1 MQHRVFL
8 PGLALLLAGSLL
20 LTGCASQYGA
30 QKTKVNYYPQ
40 CYQPVA
46 QLRQDENS
54 TGTSTA
60 VGAAGGALLGALIGG
75 LATGK
80 VEGAV
85 AGAAVGGVSGA
96 VAGNIYGKSQARDR
110 DAAYLQAYSRQL
122 GSEAASMN
130 RATAAAKVAAKCY
143 DEQFQLAANQF
154 KAGQITRLD
163 FQDRYNEIRS
173 GLEETSFILNST
185 ATTMAQKD
193 SEYQRALAEQYTAAE
208 PASAKRA
215 STAKSGKRATGRPA
229 PSQSNVTA
237 QAEQWKTSREEL
249 ESTRQDV
256 DSRLNAYQQTVD
268 NLLI

>member
-1 MQHRVFL
+1 
-8 PGLALLLAGSLL
+8 
-20 LTGCASQYGA
+20 
-30 QKTKVNYYPQ
+30 
-40 CYQPVA
+40 
-46 QLRQDENS
+46 
-54 TGTSTA
+54 
-60 VGAAGGALLGALIGG
+60 
-75 LATGK
+75 
-80 VEGAV
+80 
-85 AGAAVGGVSGA
+85 
-96 VAGNIYGKSQARDR
+96 
-110 DAAYLQAYSRQL
+110 
-122 GSEAASMN
+122 MN

-215 STAKSGKRATGRPA
+215 STAKSGKRATARPAPA

>member
-1 MQHRVFL
+1 
-8 PGLALLLAGSLL
+8 
-20 LTGCASQYGA
+20 
-30 QKTKVNYYPQ
+30 
-40 CYQPVA
+40 
-46 QLRQDENS
+46 
-54 TGTSTA
+54 
-60 VGAAGGALLGALIGG
+60 
-75 LATGK
+75 
-80 VEGAV
+80 
-85 AGAAVGGVSGA
+85 
-96 VAGNIYGKSQARDR
+96 
-110 DAAYLQAYSRQL
+110 
-122 GSEAASMN
+122 MN

-215 STAKSGKRATGRPA
+215 STAKSGKRATGRPVPA

>member
-60 VGAAGGALLGALIGG
+60 V
-75 LATGK
+75 
-80 VEGAV
+80 
-85 AGAAVGGVSGA
+85 GAAVGGVSGA

-215 STAKSGKRATGRPA
+215 TGRPAPA

>member
-1 MQHRVFL
+1 M
-8 PGLALLLAGSLL
+8 
-20 LTGCASQYGA
+20 
-30 QKTKVNYYPQ
+30 
-40 CYQPVA
+40 
-46 QLRQDENS
+46 
-54 TGTSTA
+54 
-60 VGAAGGALLGALIGG
+60 
-75 LATGK
+75 
-80 VEGAV
+80 

-229 PSQSNVTA
+229 PAPSQSNVTA

-268 NLLI
+268 NLLF